1 MKKRRYVVASV
12 IAVAGFSALFAVMPS
27 QGAGVKVRMQ
37 GNQYRP
43 ATIRIPVGG
52 AITFANEDEGTHT
65 ATCQGQG
72 CPRDSGDIRPRTFK
86 TLTFASAGTVHMVCR
101 YHGELGMVATVIVGG
116 SSPAATPTGTPAAT
130 PTSSP
135 SPTPTS

>member
-1 MKKRRYVVASV
+1 MNKRRYVVASV

-27 QGAGVKVRMQ
+27 QGSGVEVLMR
-37 GNQYRP
+37 GNLYRP

-52 AITFANEDEGTHT
+52 AITFTNEDAVTHT

-72 CPRDSGDIRPRTFK
+72 CPKDSGDIRPGTFK

-101 YHGELGMVATVIVGG
+101 YHGELGMVATVIVGRA
-116 SSPAATPTGTPAAT
+116 SPAETPTA
-130 PTSSP
+130 SP
-135 SPTPTS
+135 SATSTS

>member
-27 QGAGVKVRMQ
+27 QGAGATVRMR

-43 ATIRIPVGG
+43 ASIRIPVGG
-52 AITFANEDEGTHT
+52 AITFTNEDEVTHT
-65 ATCQGQG
+65 APCQGRG
-72 CPRDSGDIRPRTFK
+72 CPRDSGDIRTGTFK
-86 TLTFASAGTVHMVCR
+86 TLTFANAGTVHMVCR

-116 SSPAATPTGTPAAT
+116 TPPAATPSTTSTPTPSAT
-130 PTSSP
+130 PTS
-135 SPTPTS
+135 

>member
-12 IAVAGFSALFAVMPS
+12 VAVAGFSALFAVMPS
-27 QGAGVKVRMQ
+27 QGAGVEVRML

-52 AITFANEDEGTHT
+52 AITFENEDEVTHT

-72 CPRDSGDIRPRTFK
+72 CPRDSGDIQPGTFK
-86 TLTFASAGTVHMVCR
+86 TLTFADAGTVHMVCR
-101 YHGELGMVATVIVGG
+101 YHGELGMVATVIVGR
-116 SSPAATPTGTPAAT
+116 AAPGVTPTAT

>member
-12 IAVAGFSALFAVMPS
+12 VAVAGFSALFAVMPS
-27 QGAGVKVRMQ
+27 QGAGFEVRMR

-52 AITFANEDEGTHT
+52 AVTFTNEDQVTHT

-72 CPRDSGDIRPRTFK
+72 CPKDSGDIRAGTFK

-101 YHGELGMVATVIVGG
+101 YHGELGMVATVIVGRAA
-116 SSPAATPTGTPAAT
+116 PAPASTAT
-130 PTSSP
+130 SP

>member
-27 QGAGVKVRMQ
+27 QGAGVKVRMR

-43 ATIRIPVGG
+43 ASIRIPVGG
-52 AITFANEDEGTHT
+52 AITFTNEDEVTHT

-72 CPRDSGDIRPRTFK
+72 CPRDSGDIRSGTFK
-86 TLTFASAGTVHMVCR
+86 TLTFTSAGTVHMVCR
-101 YHGELGMVATVIVGG
+101 YHGELGMVATVTVGG
-116 SSPAATPTGTPAAT
+116 IPLTATPTATQTPSPSLT
-130 PTSSP
+130 PTS
-135 SPTPTS
+135 

>member
-27 QGAGVKVRMQ
+27 QGSGVEVRMR

-43 ATIRIPVGG
+43 ATVRIPVGG
-52 AITFANEDEGTHT
+52 AITFENEDEVTHT

-72 CPRDSGDIRPRTFK
+72 CPRDSGDIQPDTFK

-101 YHGELGMVATVIVGG
+101 YHGELGMVATVIVGR
-116 SSPAATPTGTPAAT
+116 ATPAVTPAAT